1 MKKLI
6 LVSIASLLL
15 SSTYAN
21 AEWVKPTRSACTSN
35 GGKLAEG
42 GICKANWQSAK
53 DICRA
58 SGARLP
64 TISELRKVIISCGGV
79 VDDSENNLNDPDY
92 KSCYQRRG
100 FSDKGVY
107 WSSTEYNNDS
117 SDAWLVGFYY
127 GDDVWGVKSN
137 EFYALCVRGQ

>member
-15 SSTYAN
+15 GSTYAN

-35 GGKLAEG
+35 GGKLEN
-42 GICKANWQSAK
+42 GICKANWESAK

-64 TISELRKVIISCGGV
+64 TINELRRVITSCGGV
-79 VDDSENNLNDPDY
+79 VNESNNNTNDPDY
-92 KSCYQRRG
+92 QSCYQRRG
-100 FSDKGVY
+100 FSYKDVY
-107 WSSTEYNNDS
+107 LSSTEYNNDS
-117 SDAWLVGFYY
+117 SGAWYVSFYGGNDGWY
-127 GDDVWGVKSN
+127 DKSS
-137 EFYALCVRGQ
+137 EDYALCVRGQ